1 MWKLIFDTVESTYK
15 SPAYKSH
22 SGYKSRCPLDGIC
35 PFFVC
40 IRKKAVQ
47 VASIPQNSVY
57 KSRQGLS
64 LSGHFEEMEL
74 QLALTAGGIYATG
87 CSIAAV
93 EGRDAVGFSWM

>member
-1 MWKLIFDTVESTYK
+1 MGEIPRFYMYVTSNLYTVESTYK

-22 SGYKSRCPLDGIC
+22 SGYKSRCPFDGIC

-57 KSRQGLS
+57 KSQLGFCLS
-64 LSGHFEEMEL
+64 VFTVKKRSKWL
-74 QLALTAGGIYATG
+74 QLTTI
-87 CSIAAV
+87 
-93 EGRDAVGFSWM
+93 M